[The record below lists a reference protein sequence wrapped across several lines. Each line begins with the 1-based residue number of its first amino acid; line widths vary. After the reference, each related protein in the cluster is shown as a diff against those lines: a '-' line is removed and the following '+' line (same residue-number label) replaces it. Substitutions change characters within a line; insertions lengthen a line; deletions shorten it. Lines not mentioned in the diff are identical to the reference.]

1 MSNNLYEANLGCYK
15 LKENAKLPT
24 KGSHHAACYD
34 LYSCS
39 EAPIVI
45 DPKER
50 MLIPIGLVLDIPR
63 GFSARIHTRSGMAA
77 KKGIGLSVSQ
87 GIIDSDYVEEVFV
100 PMVNNTN
107 KSFTFT
113 PVIVSHNLNLFVKL
127 LLMFMKPKKDLH
139 RRPTVRAVLEA
150 QANETK

>member
-39 EAPIVI
+39 DAPIVI

-50 MLIPIGLVLDIPR
+50 MLIPIGLVLDIPH

-107 KSFTFT
+107 KSFSIH
-113 PVIVSHNLNLFVKL
+113 PGDRIAQLELVREIVADVYETQERPEQKTNRDGGFGSTGVK
-127 LLMFMKPKKDLH
+127 
-139 RRPTVRAVLEA
+139 
-150 QANETK
+150 